1 MHGIRRGDLMKE
13 RGYTET
19 ILHWFTTPEELR
31 ALATKMEIQ
40 QLAAKPGDKTIV
52 KTIDIM
58 LLDNQMVTLQVHY
71 DQE

>member
-1 MHGIRRGDLMKE
+1 MATKGSM
-13 RGYTET
+13 ET
-19 ILHWFTTPEELR
+19 VIYWFTTPEELR
-31 ALATKMEIQ
+31 VLATKMEIQ